1 MKKLYLMLLIPFT
14 LTACVKQ
21 QTATVAVAPP
31 ATSLDNVSSEF
42 PDIYQSSPEVVEVVR
57 YDRYLLVD
65 TSPEIAQRYPL
76 KQVIQLKMPNSLKP
90 TVGEAMRYALRQSG
104 YRLCSVSGQ
113 VNTLYQQPLPAPH
126 YQLGPVQLN
135 VALQLLA
142 GSAWKLEVDDVQ
154 RVVCHNLRPE
164 YQWYKATDISPS
176 NENNKFQSKKLPVKP
191 KSVSIP
197 LTEMKP
203 TLENKE
209 NKGRWLEK

>member
-1 MKKLYLMLLIPFT
+1 MKKLSLMLLIPFT

-21 QTATVAVAPP
+21 QTATVAPP

-42 PDIYQSSPEVVEVVR
+42 PDIYQSSPEVVR

-76 KQVIQLKMPNSLKP
+76 KQVVQLRMPNSLKP
-90 TVGEAMRYALRQSG
+90 TVTVGEAMRYALRQSG

-113 VNTLYQQPLPAPH
+113 VNTLYQQSLPAPH

-142 GSAWKLEVDDVQ
+142 GAAWKLDVDDVQ
-154 RVVCHNLRPE
+154 RVVCHSLRPK
-164 YQWYKATDISPS
+164 YQWQVADTAPS
-176 NENNKFQSKKLPVKP
+176 NST
-191 KSVSIP
+191 P
-197 LTEMKP
+197 LVDIKQTFEKR
-203 TLENKE
+203 E
-209 NKGRWLEK
+209 NKGGWLEK